1 MKRIITATLSLIVL
15 LNVSTSTAQNGK
27 SNASTSAGGAHCFDE
42 NSKILNLGVG
52 FGGSYYRYNRGHGY
66 SYRQTPAFSLT
77 YEQALKEKVG
87 PGFIGVGAYLGYRSA
102 RLRYD
107 DYYYAGNKYYYQYR
121 WNYIVLAAR
130 GAYHLDILNTNK
142 AELYFGAIAGIRIQ
156 TYKYETN
163 STDPYRDQ
171 YDLAQRNIYP
181 ALSLFVGGRWYFKPN
196 IGLFGEVGYGISYL
210 TLGLSF
216 KL

>member
-15 LNVSTSTAQNGK
+15 LNVSTSSAQNGK
-27 SNASTSAGGAHCFDE
+27 NNASSNAAGAHCFDGS
-42 NSKILNLGVG
+42 SKVLNLGVG
-52 FGGSYYRYNRGHGY
+52 FGGSYYHYNRGHGY

-77 YEQALKEKVG
+77 YEQALKEKAG
-87 PGFIGVGAYLGYRSA
+87 PGFIGLGGYLGYQTA
-102 RLRYD
+102 RYRYD
-107 DYYYAGNKYYYQYR
+107 YGYDNNNYYYQHR
-121 WNYIVLAAR
+121 WNYIVLAVR
-130 GAYHLDILNTNK
+130 GAYHLDVLNTEK
-142 AELYFGAIAGIRIQ
+142 AELYFGAIAGLRIQ

-163 STDPYRDQ
+163 DDGPFRYQNRETGGSV
-171 YDLAQRNIYP
+171 YP

>member
-15 LNVSTSTAQNGK
+15 LNVSTSRAQNGK
-27 SNASTSAGGAHCFDE
+27 NNASSNAGGAHCFDE
-42 NSKILNLGVG
+42 SSKILNLGVG

-87 PGFIGVGAYLGYRSA
+87 PGFIGIGGYLGYQTA
-102 RLRYD
+102 RFRYD
-107 DYYYAGNKYYYQYR
+107 DYYYNGNKYYYQHR
-121 WNYIVLAAR
+121 WNYFVIAAR
-130 GAYHLDILNTNK
+130 GAYHLDVLNTDK
-142 AELYFGAIAGIRIQ
+142 AELYFGAIAGLRIQ

-163 STDPYRDQ
+163 STDPYRNQ
-171 YDLAQRNIYP
+171 YDLSQRNIYP